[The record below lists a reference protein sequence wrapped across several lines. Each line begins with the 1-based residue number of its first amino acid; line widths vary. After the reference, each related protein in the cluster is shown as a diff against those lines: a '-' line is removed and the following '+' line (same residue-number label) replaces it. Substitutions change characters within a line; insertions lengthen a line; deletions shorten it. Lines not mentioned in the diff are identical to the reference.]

1 MTNKDRKIR
10 IDGMLLATLLTN
22 LFYSATYPYIHKQVM
37 ECVSDSIIALNQIIN
52 CLSIIIIGAIW
63 NRKSKKLF
71 NLYPLYCILE
81 TLVGIVT
88 TVYVIISKNIVVYY
102 ILDTLVFAI
111 ITRNIICGGIKL
123 RAIRYDTE
131 DKREHFDN
139 NNNSMSAI
147 ATILGSVIAMF
158 LTLNFN
164 TMIILATI
172 GNCIDNIFY
181 IVIWY
186 KTNKQLKR

>member
-1 MTNKDRKIR
+1 MTDKDRKIR

-81 TLVGIVT
+81 TMVGIVT

>member
-1 MTNKDRKIR
+1 MTDKDRKIR

-71 NLYPLYCILE
+71 NLYPLYCVLE
-81 TLVGIVT
+81 TMVGIVT

-181 IVIWY
+181 IMIWY

>member
-1 MTNKDRKIR
+1 MTDKDRKIR

-71 NLYPLYCILE
+71 NLYPLYCVLE

-88 TVYVIISKNIVVYY
+88 TIYVIISKNIVVYY

>member
-1 MTNKDRKIR
+1 MTNEDRKIR

-37 ECVSDSIIALNQIIN
+37 ACVSDSIIALNQIIN
-52 CLSIIIIGAIW
+52 CLSIIIIGAVW

-71 NLYPLYCILE
+71 NFYSLYCILE
-81 TLVGIVT
+81 TIVGIVT
-88 TVYVIISKNIVVYY
+88 TVYVIVSKNIVVYY

-158 LTLNFN
+158 LNLNFN

>member
-1 MTNKDRKIR
+1 MTDKDRKIR

-71 NLYPLYCILE
+71 NLYPLYCVLE
-81 TLVGIVT
+81 TMVGIVT
-88 TVYVIISKNIVVYY
+88 TIYVIISKNIVVYY

>member
-1 MTNKDRKIR
+1 MIDKDRKIR

>member
-1 MTNKDRKIR
+1 MTDKDRKIR